1 MIDENFVRA
10 AIGIKKKYFE
20 LTSRLEDYENYVKKT
35 QELIDDALEKVST
48 MDEDLKDVKKRKN
61 MTNEQ
66 VLSDLNKLLL
76 KIENDSKRLENYI
89 KPMNDGI
96 ERLAVEEAELYRL
109 IKEKHP
115 NLADQQIVKYIS
127 ERLSKEGLL

>member
-35 QELIDDALEKVST
+35 QELIDDALEKVSV
-48 MDEDLKDVKKRKN
+48 MDEDLKDVKKRKS